1 MRLLSIGVMCMSM
14 AMLALASGARL
25 SNADLAKQVATT
37 ERAFAATM
45 RARDHA
51 AFTNYLA
58 EEAVFMSGAA
68 TLRGRDAV
76 ARAWLPYFTGSK
88 APFSWEPEQVVVVD
102 SGTLAY
108 SGGPVRDAGGRVV
121 GRFNSIWRL
130 EAPGRWKIVFDRG
143 EPPPCRCANDTG
155 VDAK

>member
-1 MRLLSIGVMCMSM
+1 MRLMSIAVMCISM
-14 AMLALASGARL
+14 TMLALASGARL
-25 SNADLAKQVATT
+25 SNADLERQVAAT

-51 AFTNYLA
+51 AFTAFLA
-58 EEAVFMSGAA
+58 DEAVFMSGAA

-76 ARAWLPYFTGSK
+76 AEAWRPYFAGAR

-108 SGGPVRDAGGRVV
+108 SGGPVRDAAGRVV
-121 GRFNSIWRL
+121 GRFNSTWRL

-143 EPPPCRCANDTG
+143 EAPPCSCKKSSD
-155 VDAK
+155 VDSE

>member
-1 MRLLSIGVMCMSM
+1 MRLLSIGVMCISI
-14 AMLALASGARL
+14 AMLALASGSRL
-25 SNADLAKQVATT
+25 SNAELQRQVART

-45 RARDHA
+45 AARDHA
-51 AFTNYLA
+51 AFAGFLA
-58 EEAVFMSGAA
+58 QEAVFISGAS

-76 ARAWLPYFTGSK
+76 AEAWRGYFTDAQ

-108 SGGPVRDAGGRVV
+108 SGGPVRDRTGRLI
-121 GRFNSIWRL
+121 GRYNSIWRL
-130 EAPGRWKIVFDRG
+130 EAPGRWQIVFDRG
-143 EPPPCRCANDTG
+143 ETPAPVCKNDIT

>member
-1 MRLLSIGVMCMSM
+1 MRLLSIGVMCISM
-14 AMLALASGARL
+14 AMLALASGSRL
-25 SNADLAKQVATT
+25 SNADLQKQVADT

-51 AFTNYLA
+51 AFTGFLA
-58 EEAVFMSGAA
+58 EEAVFISGAA
-68 TLRGRDAV
+68 TLRGRDAI
-76 ARAWLPYFTGSK
+76 AEAWRPYYTGER
-88 APFSWEPEQVVVVD
+88 APFAWEPDQVVVVD

-108 SGGPVRDAGGRVV
+108 SGGPVRDPAGRVV

-143 EPPPCRCANDTG
+143 EAPPCRCENTIG
-155 VDAK
+155 VDSK